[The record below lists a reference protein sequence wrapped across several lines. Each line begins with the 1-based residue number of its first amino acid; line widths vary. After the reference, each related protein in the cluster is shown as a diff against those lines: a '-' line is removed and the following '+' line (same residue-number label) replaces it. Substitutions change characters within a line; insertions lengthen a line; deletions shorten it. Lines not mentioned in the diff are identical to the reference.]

1 MTMRALTLLAM
12 TVVFVPSARTLAAEK
27 VPANEIV
34 NFSRQVR
41 PILSDN
47 CFKCHGPDKK
57 ARKGDLRLDRRND
70 AKDVLKLDA
79 KKSSELIAKITTDDP
94 EEHMPPAK
102 SNRSLTPQQIET
114 LTRWVRQGAPYEQ
127 HWSFQP
133 IKKPALPKVKRADWP
148 RGEVDRFVL
157 ARLEKEGLNPAAEA
171 ARERLIRRVSFD
183 LTGLPPTPKEID
195 AFLADKSKDAYEK
208 LVDRLLAK
216 SAYGERMASDWLDV
230 ARYSDS
236 YGYQVDRDRYVWP
249 WRDWVIKALNAN
261 MPYDQFVTE
270 QLAGDLLPGATD
282 QQILAT
288 TFNRLHPQKVE
299 GGSTEEE
306 FRVEY
311 VADRNHTFGTAF
323 LGLALECARCHDHK
337 FDPIQQAEYYKLFA
351 YFNTIDE
358 SGLYSYFTGAIPT
371 PTLLMTDAATKASI
385 ASVEKQITQAEAKL
399 KKVASDRKSAFQ
411 TWLSSRPQKAEIPGR
426 VARQDFEKFKGGAN
440 KSVAGHVGKAVKLS
454 GDDAFGI
461 EAGNFRR
468 FDPFSVALWMNTPDE
483 KKRAVV
489 FHHSKAWTDSGSRGY
504 QLLIEEGRLSMSLI
518 HFWPGNAIRVRT
530 KEKIPSAKWLHVTVT
545 YDGSSRADGLRIFVD
560 GKPAETE
567 VVRDN
572 LYKFINGSG
581 KNIAI
586 GQRFRDRGFTNGLV
600 DEFQVFNRQ
609 LAPIEVEQVHDGK
622 TLAVALAAPAG
633 KLTASQR
640 ESLLAFYLTNFD
652 TEYKTQLAAV
662 RKARVQRSSKVDRIQ
677 EIMVMREMA
686 QPRQTHLL
694 TRGAYNKP
702 AQRVTAGT
710 PAVLPPFPA
719 GAPNN
724 RLGLA
729 RWLTSDDHPL
739 TARVTVNRL
748 WQLCFGA
755 GLVRTPED
763 FGSQGQP
770 PTHPQL
776 LDWLARDFIKHDWDV
791 KRLLKLMVTSATYR
805 QSSSA
810 PANLLARDPEN
821 RLLARASR
829 YRLSAEML
837 RDNVLA
843 VSGLLVN
850 KVGGASVRPYEV
862 EASFKP
868 VGRTRGEGLYRR
880 SVYTY
885 WKRTAPA
892 PAMMALDASKREVC
906 RVRRERTTSPLQA
919 FVLLNGPQYVE
930 AARMLAERE
939 IKLHGDNTDAIL
951 AGMFREL
958 TSRKPR
964 AAETKLLVKLY
975 LEQLAD
981 FEKNPKRA
989 EAFLKTGDRPR
1000 DKKLPAARTAALG
1013 VVASMLMNFDQ
1024 SVMKR

>member
-1 MTMRALTLLAM
+1 MRALTLLAM
-12 TVVFVPSARTLAAEK
+12 TAVFVPSAPTLAAEK
-27 VPANEIV
+27 VPAKETV

-57 ARKGDLRLDRRND
+57 ARKGELRLDRRND

-79 KKSSELIAKITTDDP
+79 KKSSELITRITTDDP

-102 SNRSLTPQQIET
+102 SNRSLTPQQIDI

-127 HWSFQP
+127 HWSFRP
-133 IKKPALPKVKRADWP
+133 IKKPAVPKVKRADWP

-157 ARLEKEGLNPAAEA
+157 ARLEKEGLNPAAEVS
-171 ARERLIRRVSFD
+171 RERLIRRVSFD

-371 PTLLMTDAATKASI
+371 PTLFMTDAATKASI
-385 ASVEKQITQAEAKL
+385 ASVEKQITQAEALLTKIAG
-399 KKVASDRKSAFQ
+399 KRQAAFQ

-426 VARQDFEKFKGGAN
+426 VAHQSFEKFKGGAN
-440 KSVAGHVGKAVKLS
+440 KSVPGHVGKAVKLS

-461 EAGNFRR
+461 GAGNFRR
-468 FDPFSVALWMNTPDE
+468 FDPFSVALWMNTPNE

-530 KEKIPSAKWLHVTVT
+530 KDKIPTAKWLHVTVT
-545 YDGSSRADGLRIFVD
+545 YDGSSRAGGLRIFVD

-609 LAPIEVEQVHDGK
+609 LAPIEVAQVHDGR

-640 ESLLAFYLTNFD
+640 KSLLAFYLTNFD
-652 TEYKTQLAAV
+652 AEYKTQLAAV
-662 RKARVQRSSKVDRIQ
+662 RKAREQRSSKVDRIQ

-694 TRGAYNKP
+694 TRGAYNMP

-710 PAVLPPFPA
+710 PGVLPPFPA
-719 GAPNN
+719 NQPNN

-776 LDWLARDFIKHDWDV
+776 LDWLARDFIEHDWDV

-821 RLLARASR
+821 RLLARAPR

-906 RVRRERTTSPLQA
+906 RVRRERTASPLQA

-939 IKLHGDNTDAIL
+939 IKLHGDNTEAIL

-964 AAETKLLVKLY
+964 PAETKLLVKLY
-975 LEQLAD
+975 QEQLAD